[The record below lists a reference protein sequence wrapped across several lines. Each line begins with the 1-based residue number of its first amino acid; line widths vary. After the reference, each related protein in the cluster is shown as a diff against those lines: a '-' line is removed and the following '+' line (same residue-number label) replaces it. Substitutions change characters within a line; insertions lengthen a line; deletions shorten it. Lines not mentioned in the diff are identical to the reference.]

1 MDSFNRRALLGAG
14 AAGLAT
20 WAAGATGAD
29 AAATLAGASLPA
41 PRVENLVG
49 PLLILGF
56 LGDEPGAGSAPALT
70 EALGTGQVGG
80 ALLLR
85 HNARTK
91 AGAEGLAAEMRAA
104 NPNAFLAIDQE
115 GGFVQRLTEAM
126 GYYKIPTAAALA
138 EAGPE
143 AAAQSFAR
151 AASELRAAGFNLNLA
166 PIADLHQEG
175 NAVIGRWRRAFGDD
189 PAVVAQYCGLFVD
202 AMEAE
207 GIACSIK
214 HFPGHGRS
222 QGDSHD
228 GFVDL
233 TQTWSF
239 EEVEP
244 FARLIDSDH
253 AHLIMGGHLINE
265 RLDPSGAPVTL
276 SKPVLTGL
284 LRQAMGYRG
293 AVITDDLDM
302 GAIRDHYTREE
313 AFIQALQA
321 GNDLIL
327 ISNSANADPDLP
339 RRCVDWAGAAVER
352 GDLTLSRLIEA
363 NTRVDALKAHIGL

>member
-1 MDSFNRRALLGAG
+1 MRTLNRRGFLGAAALG
-14 AAGLAT
+14 AAGLA
-20 WAAGATGAD
+20 AGAGAQ
-29 AAATLAGASLPA
+29 ARTLDLAET
-41 PRVENLVG
+41 PRLEDLVG
-49 PLLILGF
+49 PMLILGF
-56 LGDEPGAGSAPALT
+56 LGDAPGAGTAAELT
-70 EALGTGQVGG
+70 DHLAAGRVGG

-91 AGAEGLAAEMRAA
+91 DGAEGLAAQFSAAAPRA
-104 NPNAFLAIDQE
+104 FTAIDQE

-126 GYYKIPTAAALA
+126 GYYKIPTAQALA

-151 AASELRAAGFNLNLA
+151 AASELAAAGFNLNLA
-166 PIADLHQEG
+166 PIADLHQDG

-189 PAVVAQYCGLFVD
+189 PAVVADYCARFVD

-233 TQTWSF
+233 TQTWTF

-244 FARLIDSDH
+244 FARLIDTGH

-265 RLDPSGAPVTL
+265 RLDPSRAPVTL
-276 SKPVLTGL
+276 SKPILTGL

-302 GAIRDHYTREE
+302 GAIRNHYTREE
-313 AFIQALQA
+313 AFVGAVAA
-321 GNDLIL
+321 GNDLLL
-327 ISNSANADPDLP
+327 ISNSADPDPDLP
-339 RRCVDWAGAAVER
+339 RRCVDWAGAAIER
-352 GDLTLSRLIEA
+352 GDFTLERLIEA
-363 NTRVDALKAHIGL
+363 NARITALKAHIAL